1 MSEGRLRALGA
12 ILSLAGIAISLY
24 LAITWYA
31 DTVPV
36 CAGGEGGC
44 ERVQNSDYA
53 DLGGVPIALLGVAG
67 YILLLGA
74 FAVAGEAARMAG
86 LLFALVGLG
95 FSLYLTYLEL
105 FVIEAICQWCVASA
119 IVTAAIAALALWR
132 LRYDPDG

>member
-1 MSEGRLRALGA
+1 LSEDRLQGLGA
-12 ILSLAGIAISLY
+12 ILSLAGLAISLY

-53 DLGGVPIALLGVAG
+53 DLAGVPVALVGAVG
-67 YILLLGA
+67 YVLLLGA
-74 FAVAGEAARMAG
+74 FAFRGEAPRMAG
-86 LLFALVGLG
+86 LLLALVGLG

-119 IVTAAIAALALWR
+119 VVMAAITAVALARFLQQ
-132 LRYDPDG
+132 G

>member
-1 MSEGRLRALGA
+1 LSEERLRALGA
-12 ILSLAGIAISLY
+12 ILSLAGLAISLY

-44 ERVQNSDYA
+44 ERVQSSDYA
-53 DLGGVPIALLGVAG
+53 DLAGVPVALVGAVG
-67 YILLLGA
+67 YALLLGA
-74 FAVAGEAARMAG
+74 FALRGEAPRMAA

-119 IVTAAIAALALWR
+119 VVMAAVTALALAR
-132 LRYDPDG
+132 FLQQG